1 MVIITQHSVRKSGLI
16 LFLCLIMILNFT
28 GCKKNKSTAI
38 VAQIKSVPNCYD
50 PQIAVG
56 TDLET
61 ILNNCFEGLVRID
74 AEGNIQK
81 AAAQA
86 WSVSADGLTYT
97 FALRDDAQWY
107 VPKSAKEALGEDFV
121 KALDTR
127 VTAEDYAFGIM
138 RALDEITEAPYA
150 YMLDAVDRAYATN
163 DVTLVIELKKP
174 DESLLTALALP
185 VCMPCKEVFFNETQ
199 GRYGLSTSLILSNG
213 PYYLG
218 LFDEDIGA
226 VTLKK
231 NPNYKGAFKAL
242 TETVRLFVPS
252 EDVERNFSIKAVSAA
267 EAKDIGKDYTT
278 THYKNSIK
286 AFCFNCAN
294 EKLYTYKSIRVAFAH
309 STDVEALVGK
319 GISRAEGLIP
329 SACLLQAG
337 ISYRA
342 NANVLRAPEYDP
354 AKAEEIYKAL
364 KARNEEQEV
373 PDDISLDITLAC
385 LEEDM
390 DAVKTIIQGWQKTF
404 GVAMT
409 LTIEPYPT
417 QAELDAAV
425 NKGNYDIA
433 YTTIVTSDFLAGEY
447 LKNFTSNSTNNII
460 NLKNP
465 EYDRLVSLTFGAE
478 NKDQLTEALVNCE
491 TYILDNAYII
501 PTISVDSCI
510 VKNETASDVTVRPSG
525 TVMAFYK

>member
-1 MVIITQHSVRKSGLI
+1 
-16 LFLCLIMILNFT
+16 
-28 GCKKNKSTAI
+28 
-38 VAQIKSVPNCYD
+38 
-50 PQIAVG
+50 
-56 TDLET
+56 
-61 ILNNCFEGLVRID
+61 
-74 AEGNIQK
+74 
-81 AAAQA
+81 
-86 WSVSADGLTYT
+86 
-97 FALRDDAQWY
+97 
-107 VPKSAKEALGEDFV
+107 
-121 KALDTR
+121 
-127 VTAEDYAFGIM
+127 
-138 RALDEITEAPYA
+138 
-150 YMLDAVDRAYATN
+150 
-163 DVTLVIELKKP
+163 
-174 DESLLTALALP
+174 
-185 VCMPCKEVFFNETQ
+185 
-199 GRYGLSTSLILSNG
+199 
-213 PYYLG
+213 
-218 LFDEDIGA
+218 
-226 VTLKK
+226 
-231 NPNYKGAFKAL
+231 
-242 TETVRLFVPS
+242 
-252 EDVERNFSIKAVSAA
+252 
-267 EAKDIGKDYTT
+267 T